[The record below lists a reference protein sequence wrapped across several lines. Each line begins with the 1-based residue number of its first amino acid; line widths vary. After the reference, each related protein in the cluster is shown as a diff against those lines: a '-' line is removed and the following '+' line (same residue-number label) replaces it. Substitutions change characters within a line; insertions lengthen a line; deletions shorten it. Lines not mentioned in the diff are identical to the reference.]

1 MVCGRS
7 RSREPGGYIPGM
19 QPSARR
25 RFLLASLL
33 RLGGAAGLTALA
45 ACQAP
50 QRPPETP
57 QQYASRMTRE
67 QEACRSFFLGLSD
80 RMGRRI
86 NDDARQGGTLDVLV
100 LSGGGDFGAFGAGF
114 LQGWGQVADPKMR
127 RPQFDGVFGT
137 STGALLAPLA
147 FVGTEASLQVGVDL
161 YSDPPADLVE
171 PNGFLPILPW
181 NESLM
186 KPTGLRRTLEQ
197 QLTSDLLNQLRAE
210 AAQSRSLCCA
220 TTNADFGTF
229 RPFDL
234 LEMADRDDATFR
246 AAMVERL
253 MASSAIPAVFPPV
266 LMDGSLYVDGGA
278 TANIWA
284 VRDQSHPNSVL
295 QRWIRANPGKTPPVI
310 RIWVIVNNQ
319 LFPRGSSAKREWI
332 DLASRGL
339 SIMLR
344 STMLKDMRLTAYV
357 ALDVD
362 RNMPGEVEVRFVAIP
377 DEWEPPVPGNFK
389 KETMQSLVDLGRKM
403 GADAASWRTEIPNID
418 DVGGFDAGE
427 LLAPEGRGER
437 KR

>member
-1 MVCGRS
+1 MS
-7 RSREPGGYIPGM
+7 IAESP
-19 QPSARR
+19 RR
-25 RFLLASLL
+25 RLRQVVLAAASACLASL
-33 RLGGAAGLTALA
+33 AG
-45 ACQAP
+45 CQAP
-50 QRPPETP
+50 PRAPETP
-57 QQYASRMTRE
+57 EQYAQRARRE
-67 QEACRSFFLGLSD
+67 QDACRNFFVGLGD
-80 RMGRRI
+80 RMGRRL
-86 NDDARQGGTLDVLV
+86 DMGQHAEGTLDILV

-114 LQGWGQVADPKMR
+114 LQGWGQASDPAMR
-127 RPQFDGVFGT
+127 RPEFDGVFGT

-147 FVGTEASLQVGVDL
+147 YVGTEASLKVGVDL
-161 YSDPPADLVE
+161 YSDPPTDLVE
-171 PNGFLPILPW
+171 SNGLLPILPW

-197 QLTSDLLNQLRAE
+197 QLDADMLMQLRAE
-210 AAQSRSLCCA
+210 RGKSRSLCCA

-234 LEMADRDDATFR
+234 LEHADADDATFR
-246 AAMVERL
+246 ASIVERL
-253 MASSAIPAVFPPV
+253 MASSAIPAAFPPV
-266 LMDGSLYVDGGA
+266 EMDGSLYVDGGA

-295 QRWIRANPGKTPPVI
+295 QRWLKANPGKNPPRI

-319 LFPRGSSAKREWI
+319 LFPKGPSAKREWI

-344 STMLKDMRLTAYV
+344 STMLKDMRLSAYA

-362 RNMPGEVEVRFVAIP
+362 RNMPGEVEFRFVAIP
-377 DEWEPPVPGNFK
+377 DDWEPPVPGSFK
-389 KETMQSLVDLGRKM
+389 KETMQSLVNLGRKM

-418 DVGGFDAGE
+418 DVGGFDAGK
-427 LLAPEGRGER
+427 LLAPEGRGDR

>member
-1 MVCGRS
+1 M
-7 RSREPGGYIPGM
+7 
-19 QPSARR
+19 
-25 RFLLASLL
+25 LA
-33 RLGGAAGLTALA
+33 TLA

-57 QQYASRMTRE
+57 QQYADRLKRE
-67 QEACRSFFLGLSD
+67 HESCRAFFMGLSD

-86 NDDARQGGTLDVLV
+86 SEDATQHGTLDVLV

-114 LQGWGQVADPKMR
+114 LQGWGQVKDASMR

-147 FVGTEASLQVGVDL
+147 YVGTEAALQVGADL

-171 PNGFLPILPW
+171 PNGLLPILPW

-186 KPTGLRRTLEQ
+186 KPTGLRRTLEA
-197 QLTSDLLNQLRAE
+197 QLTGEMLAQLRAE
-210 AAQSRSLCCA
+210 AAKSRCLCCA

-234 LEMADRDDATFR
+234 LEAADRDDATFR
-246 AAMVERL
+246 AAIVERL

-284 VRDQSHPNSVL
+284 IRDQSHSNSVL
-295 QRWIRANPGKTPPVI
+295 QTWIRANPGKEPPTI

-319 LFPRGSSAKREWI
+319 LFPRGSNARQEWI

-344 STMLKDMRLTAYV
+344 STMLKDMRLTAYT

-362 RNMPGEVEVRFVAIP
+362 EHMPGEIEFRFVAIP
-377 DEWEPPVPGNFK
+377 DDWEAPVPGTFK
-389 KETMQSLVDLGRKM
+389 KETMQSLVDLGRRM

-418 DVGGFDAGE
+418 DVGGFDAGKALE
-427 LLAPEGRGER
+427 PAGRGR
-437 KR
+437 